1 MSHLCPEC
9 CTFYYAISFFAFLCY
24 FIVYYTWCLEFS
36 ITYTEVSHSQFGCLN
51 ETFFFSQNW
60 PLNYLSWY
68 SLPTYL
74 LQPEVWYYYN
84 KTLLMQIS
92 REQVSSGICWEG
104 SWRRQSSWV
113 FLMRSAIQFGF
124 AGTCVL
130 CKLTWSVKKWKKK
143 KLKIKDFNKNAS
155 FSCLEILVDK
165 LKLSVNMK
173 MFLMSFLII

>member
-1 MSHLCPEC
+1 MSGMLHVLLCNLLFC
-9 CTFYYAISFFAFLCY
+9 ISLLFY
-24 FIVYYTWCLEFS
+24 CLLHMMLRIFNYLHWSQSFS
-36 ITYTEVSHSQFGCLN
+36 IWLFEWN
-51 ETFFFSQNW
+51 MFFFQNW

-143 KLKIKDFNKNAS
+143 EIKD
-155 FSCLEILVDK
+155 
-165 LKLSVNMK
+165 
-173 MFLMSFLII
+173 